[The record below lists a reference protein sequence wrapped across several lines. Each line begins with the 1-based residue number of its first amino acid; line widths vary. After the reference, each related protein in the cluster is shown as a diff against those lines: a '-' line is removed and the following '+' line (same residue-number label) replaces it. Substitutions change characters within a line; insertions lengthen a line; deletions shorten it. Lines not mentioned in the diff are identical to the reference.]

1 MIVHSGASLHGHE
14 FSDQQPDQ
22 APARRFPFLSA
33 LRPLSGVEPISR
45 RSSPAPDTVDSLPA
59 RPLSVAE
66 PVHNPRSSLAT
77 RRRTTSDVVHTVRFR
92 EPHSDVVVVQSNQPN
107 ASSEDEESL
116 VGSEVG
122 DQTDASIR
130 LKRRKREPRKSA
142 RFALAFPAPQLRTKQ
157 RAFFQIRPRVLLQL
171 QELGE
176 KRAIPAFDVVPSSL
190 IAGTLII
197 PALAKQLPR
206 MFYAKPHLGQNDLL
220 LVRSE
225 DYGPP
230 HNHHLHHL
238 HQHHPDH
245 HHHNHH
251 NHHNTDNDNNYSSI
265 SNSKS
270 SNNNRSSSS
279 SDNLDHKDVLAV
291 VCTTSDDDFV
301 EIVFQDGSSW
311 VTSRMANGSYE
322 FNHVNEQ
329 GEAVK
334 ARWVRRSLASPR
346 ASWGSANTASTTPS
360 SPTSPAAPD
369 CRWTFSIIDPST
381 RRHPIQGILNSTSLE
396 IFDTYNTM
404 STSSGIYPPTRPF
417 GSDMTG
423 ISEEDAASA
432 TDERATLEVTE
443 YNKTLMLATAI
454 WVSLRQRGWP
464 ASATPKIQRAV
475 SQRVSSGRCQGAPVD
490 GGPLGT
496 TGSQAPSAN
505 AGPSP
510 QDALA
515 AVRNPAS
522 GRLRRAVS
530 SGSEF
535 MRRRREAAALA
546 SAASSIANREADQKR
561 EAELNVDETTATCR
575 LRVRRLAQRIFHHSG
590 NQRVS

>member
-14 FSDQQPDQ
+14 FSNQQTDQP
-22 APARRFPFLSA
+22 PARRFPFLSA
-33 LRPLSGVEPISR
+33 LRPLSDIEPISR
-45 RSSPAPDTVDSLPA
+45 HSSPAPDPIDTLPA
-59 RPLSVAE
+59 RPVSVTE
-66 PVHNPRSSLAT
+66 PVQNPRSSLAA
-77 RRRTTSDVVHTVRFR
+77 RRRTTSDIVHTVRFR
-92 EPHSDVVVVQSNQPN
+92 EPHSDVVVQSNTP
-107 ASSEDEESL
+107 SEDEESL
-116 VGSEVG
+116 IGSEVS

-130 LKRRKREPRKSA
+130 LKRRKRGPRKAA

-197 PALAKQLPR
+197 PALAKSFPR

-230 HNHHLHHL
+230 HNHHHHL
-238 HQHHPDH
+238 PH
-245 HHHNHH
+245 HH
-251 NHHNTDNDNNYSSI
+251 HHNTDNN
-265 SNSKS
+265 
-270 SNNNRSSSS
+270 SSS
-279 SDNLDHKDVLAV
+279 LDHKDVLAV
-291 VCTTSDDDFV
+291 VSTSSDDDCV
-301 EIVFQDGSSW
+301 DIVFQDGSTW
-311 VTSRMANGSYE
+311 VSSRMANGSYE
-322 FNHVNEQ
+322 FNHTNDQ
-329 GEAVK
+329 GETLK
-334 ARWVRRSLASPR
+334 ARWVKRSLISPR

-360 SPTSPAAPD
+360 SPTSPSPPD
-369 CRWTFSIIDPST
+369 SRWTFSVIDPST

-417 GSDMTG
+417 GSDMSG
-423 ISEEDAASA
+423 ISEEDATSI
-432 TDERATLEVTE
+432 TDERTTMEVTE

-454 WVSLRQRGWP
+454 WISLRQRGWP
-464 ASATPKIQRAV
+464 ASATPKISRVV
-475 SQRVSSGRCQGAPVD
+475 SQCVSSGRFQGTAVD
-490 GGPLGT
+490 
-496 TGSQAPSAN
+496 TGNSGMAN
-505 AGPSP
+505 AQSSLTNAGISP
-510 QDALA
+510 PDALA
-515 AVRNPAS
+515 ATQQPAS

-535 MRRRREAAALA
+535 MRKRREAAA
-546 SAASSIANREADQKR
+546 SAASSIAEREADEKH
-561 EAELNVDETTATCR
+561 EAQLKVEEETATCR
-575 LRVRRLAQRIFHHSG
+575 FRVRRLAQRIFHHSG

>member
-1 MIVHSGASLHGHE
+1 MIVHSAAGLHGHE
-14 FSDQQPDQ
+14 FSTQQTDQPL
-22 APARRFPFLSA
+22 ARRFPFLSV
-33 LRPLSGVEPISR
+33 LRPLSDMEPISR
-45 RSSPAPDTVDSLPA
+45 QSSSAPLPVDSLPA
-59 RPLSVAE
+59 RPVSVFE
-66 PVHNPRSSLAT
+66 PAHNPRSSLAT
-77 RRRTTSDVVHTVRFR
+77 RRRTTSDIAHTVRFR
-92 EPHSDVVVVQSNQPN
+92 EPHSEVVAHSN
-107 ASSEDEESL
+107 ALSEDEESL
-116 VGSEVG
+116 VGSEVS

-130 LKRRKREPRKSA
+130 LKRRKRGPRKSA

-197 PALAKQLPR
+197 PALAKQFPR

-230 HNHHLHHL
+230 HNHRHHHLHH
-238 HQHHPDH
+238 H
-245 HHHNHH
+245 HHHNP
-251 NHHNTDNDNNYSSI
+251 D
-265 SNSKS
+265 
-270 SNNNRSSSS
+270 SSSS
-279 SDNLDHKDVLAV
+279 SSSSSSSNNLDHKDVLAV
-291 VCTTSDDDFV
+291 VSTTSDDDYV
-301 EIVFQDGSSW
+301 EIVFQDGSTW

-329 GEAVK
+329 GETVK
-334 ARWVRRSLASPR
+334 ARWVKRSLISPR

-360 SPTSPAAPD
+360 SPTSPPPPD
-369 CRWTFSIIDPST
+369 SRWTFSIIDPST
-381 RRHPIQGILNSTSLE
+381 RRHPIQGILNSGCLE

-417 GSDMTG
+417 GSDMSG
-423 ISEEDAASA
+423 ISEEDVTSI
-432 TDERATLEVTE
+432 TDERSVMVVTE

-464 ASATPKIQRAV
+464 ASATPKLPRVV
-475 SQRVSSGRCQGAPVD
+475 SQCVNSGRSPGTPVD
-490 GGPLGT
+490 ICNPGT
-496 TGSQAPSAN
+496 TNSQPSSMN
-505 AGPSP
+505 TGVPP

-515 AVRNPAS
+515 AARTPAA

-535 MRRRREAAALA
+535 MRRRREAAA
-546 SAASSIANREADQKR
+546 SSVAEREADEKH
-561 EAELNVDETTATCR
+561 EEELKVAEETATCR
-575 LRVRRLAQRIFHHSG
+575 LRVRRLAQRIFHHSR
-590 NQRVS
+590 NQKVS

>member
-1 MIVHSGASLHGHE
+1 MIVHSAAGLHGHE
-14 FSDQQPDQ
+14 FSNQQSEQQ

-33 LRPLSGVEPISR
+33 LRPLSDIEPISR
-45 RSSPAPDTVDSLPA
+45 HSSPAPEPADARPA
-59 RPLSVAE
+59 RPLSVTE
-66 PVHNPRSSLAT
+66 PTANPRSSLAS
-77 RRRTTSDVVHTVRFR
+77 RRRTTSDIAHTVRFR
-92 EPHSDVVVVQSNQPN
+92 EPHSDAVVPSNVP
-107 ASSEDEESL
+107 SEDEESL
-116 VGSEVG
+116 VGSEVS

-130 LKRRKREPRKSA
+130 LKRRKRGPRKSS

-157 RAFFQIRPRVLLQL
+157 RAFLQIRPRVLLQL

-197 PALAKQLPR
+197 PALTKSFPR
-206 MFYAKPHLGQNDLL
+206 MFLAKPHLGPNDLL

-230 HNHHLHHL
+230 HNHHHHL
-238 HQHHPDH
+238 HH
-245 HHHNHH
+245 HHTH
-251 NHHNTDNDNNYSSI
+251 TET
-265 SNSKS
+265 KS
-270 SNNNRSSSS
+270 SDS
-279 SDNLDHKDVLAV
+279 LDHKDVLAV
-291 VCTTSDDDFV
+291 VSTTSDDDYV
-301 EIVFQDGSSW
+301 EIVFQDGSTW

-322 FNHVNEQ
+322 FNHINDQ
-329 GEAVK
+329 GENVK
-334 ARWVRRSLASPR
+334 ARWVKRSLISPR

-360 SPTSPAAPD
+360 SPTTPPTPD
-369 CRWTFSIIDPST
+369 SRWTFSIIDPST

-417 GSDMTG
+417 GPDMSG
-423 ISEEDAASA
+423 ISEEDATSI
-432 TDERATLEVTE
+432 TDERATMEVTE

-454 WVSLRQRGWP
+454 WISLRQRGWP
-464 ASATPKIQRAV
+464 ASATPKIPRVV
-475 SQRVSSGRCQGAPVD
+475 SQCVRSQGAPVEN
-490 GGPLGT
+490 
-496 TGSQAPSAN
+496 GSLATAAQNPSAA
-505 AGPSP
+505 AGVSP

-515 AVRNPAS
+515 AARNPNA

-535 MRRRREAAALA
+535 MRRRREAAAA
-546 SAASSIANREADQKR
+546 SAASSLAEREADEKHQDALK
-561 EAELNVDETTATCR
+561 VDEETVTCR
-575 LRVRRLAQRIFHHSG
+575 LRVRRLAQRIFHSG